1 MNKTLLYILILL
13 LIGWIILG
21 AFLCCRFLGGIGCGD
36 EDNTKE
42 QTSYLWSLADG
53 NSFRSGANDHFDFIN
68 SGYNY
73 LPIGAS
79 LAALVDTSASYLRGH
94 SDRSLVITGHY
105 DDDETNNSIL
115 PTLGLARANQLKQ
128 LFVNKGVDSKQIRLA
143 DMLVDSTMAEGDTL
157 FRGIALGF
165 EDFTVAD
172 EDRIP
177 RLRDELVGK
186 PITLYFP
193 TGEQRVVLSAE
204 QRSTFSDII
213 YYLDNVS
220 ESNLSVSGHTDNSG
234 SEAGNIRLSRKRAEF
249 VMEYLIANG
258 INGARLSAKGLG
270 PNSPVASN
278 DTAEGKAQN
287 RRVEVVLN

>member
-21 AFLCCRFLGGIGCGD
+21 AFLCCRFLGGIGCGE
-36 EDNTKE
+36 EDNTT

-53 NSFRSGANDHFDFIN
+53 NNFRSGANDHFDFIN

-79 LAALVDTSASYLRGH
+79 LAALVDTSASYLKGH

-105 DDDETNNSIL
+105 DNDEANNSIL

-128 LFVNKGVDSKQIRLA
+128 LFVSKGVDSKQIRLA
-143 DMLVDSTMAEGDTL
+143 DLMVDKTMTEGDTL
-157 FRGIALGF
+157 FRGIDLGF
-165 EDFTVAD
+165 ETVTVSD
-172 EDRIP
+172 EERIP
-177 RLRDELVGK
+177 LLRDKLVGK

-193 TGEQRVVLSAE
+193 SGEQRVVLSAE
-204 QRSTFSDII
+204 QRNTFADII
-213 YYLDNVS
+213 YYLDNVN
-220 ESNLSVSGHTDNSG
+220 ESNLTVSGHTDNTG
-234 SEAGNIRLSRKRAEF
+234 DETGNLRLSRKRAEF

-258 INGARLSAKGLG
+258 INSSRISAKGLG

-278 DTAEGKAQN
+278 DTSEGKAKN